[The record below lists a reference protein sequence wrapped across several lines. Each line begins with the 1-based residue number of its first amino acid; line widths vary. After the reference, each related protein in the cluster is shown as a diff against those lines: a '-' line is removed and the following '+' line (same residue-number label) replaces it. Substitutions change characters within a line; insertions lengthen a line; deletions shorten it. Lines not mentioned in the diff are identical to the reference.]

1 VNGRS
6 LPAGRALVVGA
17 VTVYQKTLSPLL
29 SWRGPRCRFHPSC
42 SAYCAEAVA
51 RFGVARGLWM
61 GVRRIARCHPFHP
74 GGLDPVPPAPGDPGT
89 QVANGETAHA

>member
-1 VNGRS
+1 MSS

-17 VTVYQKTLSPLL
+17 VTVYQRTLSPLL

-51 RFGVARGLWM
+51 RFGVLRGLWM
-61 GVRRIARCHPFHP
+61 GLRRIARCHPFHP
-74 GGLDPVPPAPGDPGT
+74 GGLDPVPPAPGDPARGS
-89 QVANGETAHA
+89 GETAHA

>member
-1 VNGRS
+1 MSART

-42 SAYCAEAVA
+42 SSYCAEAVA

-61 GVRRIARCHPFHP
+61 GLRRVGRCHPFHP
-74 GGLDPVPPAPGDPGT
+74 GGFDPVPPAPGDP
-89 QVANGETAHA
+89 QAAASGETVHA

>member
-1 VNGRS
+1 VSGR

-42 SAYCAEAVA
+42 STYWAEAVA
-51 RFGVARGLWM
+51 RFGVVRGLWM
-61 GVRRIARCHPFHP
+61 GLRRIARCHPFHP
-74 GGLDPVPPAPGDPGT
+74 GGFDPVPPAPEDPAPAG
-89 QVANGETAHA
+89 GGTAHA